1 MLEILYN
8 DYIAAAVNTMGA
20 ELWSLK
26 RREDDREF
34 LWQGDKEIWP
44 RRAPILFPITGA
56 LKEGKIRIA
65 GKDRQIPMHGFARDY
80 EHEVISADAEHLR
93 LRFTGN
99 ETTEEIYPYHY
110 ELEITYQLAGRRLDQ
125 TALVRN
131 TGRETMYFS
140 IGFHTGFFCP
150 PGRTGSASDCVLRF
164 ADAENP
170 LCYDKTNDGLITGTK
185 SPLHAAE
192 NRIPAAGGTFPDTLI
207 LDHPKS
213 SYMELFNTVT
223 HEYVRVHMKAF
234 PYLLVWSN
242 RADVPFVCIEPWY
255 GLPDLF
261 NADGSIEKKT
271 AILALSPGETFTCT
285 QGIEI
290 SPPGKAEKL
299 RGDSFAGAVK

>member
-44 RRAPILFPITGA
+44 RRAPILFPVTGA
-56 LKEGKIRIA
+56 LKDGKIRIA

-110 ELEITYQLAGRRLDQ
+110 ELEITYQRAGRRLDQ

-140 IGFHTGFFCP
+140 MGFHTGFFCP
-150 PGRTGSASDCVLRF
+150 PGRTGSAADCVLRF
-164 ADAENP
+164 SQNESCSLLEKAQN
-170 LCYDKTNDGLITGTK
+170 GLLTGRKLPYLSSGNTI
-185 SPLHAAE
+185 S
-192 NRIPAAGGTFPDTLI
+192 AAGGTFPDTLI
-207 LDHPKS
+207 FDHPKS
-213 SYMELFNTVT
+213 EYAELLDTANG
-223 HEYVRVHMKAF
+223 EYIRVHMKDF
-234 PYLLVWSN
+234 PYLLLWSN
-242 RADVPFVCIEPWY
+242 RADVPFVCIEPWH
-255 GLPDLF
+255 GLPDPAD
-261 NADGSIEKKT
+261 ADGRIEKKP
-271 AILALSPGETFTCT
+271 AIIALGPGETFACT

-290 SPPGKAEKL
+290 SPPGEA
-299 RGDSFAGAVK
+299 